1 MTYLRSIRLRGF
13 KTFARST
20 EMLFEPGVTVVI
32 GPNGSGKSNITD
44 AVLWVLGEQS
54 PTQLR
59 GRNMQDVIFAGSDGR
74 RRAPFAEVAL
84 VLDNSRGNLPTEFT
98 EVEVVRR
105 LQRDGSSEYRLNGAA
120 CRLLD
125 VQELLSSAGLG
136 REMHSVVGQGQVDA
150 VLNSTPAERR
160 ALVEEA
166 AGLGRYKKRRERAQS
181 KLEKVRGNLGRV
193 LDLEGEV
200 RKALRPLKAQ
210 VHAAEKHAELSEK
223 LADARTRVLL
233 QELDGL
239 DSRTRKV
246 KSREESVRERQKKG
260 EAELKDVRLQR
271 ETEENRFA
279 EVLADRD
286 VATADYHRAK
296 GDLDRLTA
304 RGEAVERR
312 LAGLRTEVERAER
325 QRTSVEAALADVE
338 NRLMV
343 LRDMPDHTSGR
354 LEAVENVATAVTEEA
369 RALRP
374 EMEADERKAEELRDL
389 ILEQESARS
398 RIQQSLE
405 LLEQEK
411 QDLGRRGD
419 KAAEQVEVAR
429 NRKSEAEG
437 AVEALRTQV
446 EDARKNVSTSREE
459 VMAKENELSAAS
471 SVAQETR
478 SLVRD
483 GKKELESA
491 QTRLQVLRDALARRD
506 GISDSARHLLDS
518 ISGAQ
523 LVTDALR
530 VPEGLEKALS
540 VALGPLAQGVLI
552 PLEGREEDA
561 VAFLGQGAG
570 SVEVLCP
577 DGSDSEDRSQSSPP
591 VGRSLWEEV
600 DGPEEVVRFLAQLL
614 PSTALVEDLT
624 AVSAAALASGW
635 RCIDAAGQVIEGPGH
650 AARRAETVT
659 EGLLSLHAEAEALGR
674 RVPELERR
682 VRSLEEREVVAESAR
697 EKARLTL
704 EERQS
709 GAREADVQ
717 VATLEAEI
725 STVVRRAEEA
735 GLEAEE
741 AEKRGA
747 SSLARLEELEGENA
761 DAHRNLCDLEED
773 LEAARGELSEVRER
787 ARDSHQRLDYLLK
800 KSSQARMLMVR
811 LRERER
817 TRNQKLEQ
825 AYAGR
830 KEREAALSLARFREA
845 ALKSVIPKVEELRLV
860 AHGLL
865 KSFSG
870 SIELLESRMEDTRES
885 TDAFG
890 AVLKNL
896 GRREA
901 ELQQSMTGLGEELVR
916 VEVELT
922 RLKDETAV
930 KDTELQDLRRRH
942 KAPREVSVEEAREDD
957 REELVARI
965 ERLEGRRVRL
975 GPVNPLAEQEHRET
989 KERADSLAE
998 QREDLSASI
1007 DELESMTAD
1016 LDRHIASEFE
1026 NVFAAANDYFKDM
1039 IEVLFPGGR
1048 GEMVL
1053 TSPPRRG
1060 PVDVGS
1066 EGRQEEDSDEEERE
1080 QEGEAVMPGIGLKI
1094 KLPRK
1099 APQNL
1104 SLLSGGEKAL
1114 AAVAFLFS
1122 LFLAH
1127 PCPFYVLDEVE
1138 AALDDANL
1146 GRFLSVIR
1154 QYQDQTQF
1162 IIITHQRRT
1171 MEIASTLYG
1180 VAMGKDGTSHLL
1192 SRRLAAEGEAG

>member
-1 MTYLRSIRLRGF
+1 MELEDQFDIKIADEQAEKIATVGDAVKFIAENALRHLRAEPTALGQGVTHSHLAVLAESLPSGLLVRALTHSSWVQESTESYERLEFLGDSVLGLAMASHLFNRFPGWEEGELAKLRAFVVSRRSCGVVARRIGVPELVLSHAPVDEGRREDIAEGTATLGNMLEALIGACFLEHGYSETAEAIVEAFAEQISFGRAHDIDHKSTLQELLAARDEGAEYMLVEQEGPSHDPCFTTEVSVDGKVLGRVPVAARRKVSKRPLGRHWVFSEPCWSSEMTYLRSIRLRGF

-98 EVEVVRR
+98 EVEVGRR

-136 REMHSVVGQGQVDA
+136 
-150 VLNSTPAERR
+150 
-160 ALVEEA
+160 
-166 AGLGRYKKRRERAQS
+166 
-181 KLEKVRGNLGRV
+181 
-193 LDLEGEV
+193 LEGAV
-200 RKALRPLKAQ
+200 RTALRPLKAQ
-210 VHAAEKHAELSEK
+210 VRAAERHAELSEK

-624 AVSAAALASGW
+624 AVSAAALAAGW

-650 AARRAETVT
+650 AARRA
-659 EGLLSLHAEAEALGR
+659 
-674 RVPELERR
+674 
-682 VRSLEEREVVAESAR
+682 
-697 EKARLTL
+697 
-704 EERQS
+704 
-709 GAREADVQ
+709 
-717 VATLEAEI
+717 
-725 STVVRRAEEA
+725 
-735 GLEAEE
+735 
-741 AEKRGA
+741 
-747 SSLARLEELEGENA
+747 
-761 DAHRNLCDLEED
+761 
-773 LEAARGELSEVRER
+773 
-787 ARDSHQRLDYLLK
+787 
-800 KSSQARMLMVR
+800 
-811 LRERER
+811 
-817 TRNQKLEQ
+817 
-825 AYAGR
+825 
-830 KEREAALSLARFREA
+830 
-845 ALKSVIPKVEELRLV
+845 
-860 AHGLL
+860 
-865 KSFSG
+865 
-870 SIELLESRMEDTRES
+870 
-885 TDAFG
+885 
-890 AVLKNL
+890 
-896 GRREA
+896 
-901 ELQQSMTGLGEELVR
+901 
-916 VEVELT
+916 
-922 RLKDETAV
+922 
-930 KDTELQDLRRRH
+930 
-942 KAPREVSVEEAREDD
+942 
-957 REELVARI
+957 
-965 ERLEGRRVRL
+965 
-975 GPVNPLAEQEHRET
+975 
-989 KERADSLAE
+989 
-998 QREDLSASI
+998 
-1007 DELESMTAD
+1007 
-1016 LDRHIASEFE
+1016 
-1026 NVFAAANDYFKDM
+1026 
-1039 IEVLFPGGR
+1039 
-1048 GEMVL
+1048 
-1053 TSPPRRG
+1053 
-1060 PVDVGS
+1060 
-1066 EGRQEEDSDEEERE
+1066 
-1080 QEGEAVMPGIGLKI
+1080 
-1094 KLPRK
+1094 
-1099 APQNL
+1099 
-1104 SLLSGGEKAL
+1104 
-1114 AAVAFLFS
+1114 
-1122 LFLAH
+1122 
-1127 PCPFYVLDEVE
+1127 
-1138 AALDDANL
+1138 
-1146 GRFLSVIR
+1146 
-1154 QYQDQTQF
+1154 
-1162 IIITHQRRT
+1162 
-1171 MEIASTLYG
+1171 
-1180 VAMGKDGTSHLL
+1180 
-1192 SRRLAAEGEAG
+1192 

>member
-260 EAELKDVRLQR
+260 EAERKDVRLQR

-374 EMEADERKAEELRDL
+374 EMEADERKAEE
-389 ILEQESARS
+389 
-398 RIQQSLE
+398 
-405 LLEQEK
+405 
-411 QDLGRRGD
+411 
-419 KAAEQVEVAR
+419 
-429 NRKSEAEG
+429 
-437 AVEALRTQV
+437 
-446 EDARKNVSTSREE
+446 
-459 VMAKENELSAAS
+459 
-471 SVAQETR
+471 
-478 SLVRD
+478 
-483 GKKELESA
+483 
-491 QTRLQVLRDALARRD
+491 LRDALARRD

-860 AHGLL
+860 THGLL

-885 TDAFG
+885 TDVFG

-901 ELQQSMTGLGEELVR
+901 ELQQSMTGLGEELAR

-922 RLKDETAV
+922 RLEDETAV

-1122 LFLAH
+1122 LFLAY